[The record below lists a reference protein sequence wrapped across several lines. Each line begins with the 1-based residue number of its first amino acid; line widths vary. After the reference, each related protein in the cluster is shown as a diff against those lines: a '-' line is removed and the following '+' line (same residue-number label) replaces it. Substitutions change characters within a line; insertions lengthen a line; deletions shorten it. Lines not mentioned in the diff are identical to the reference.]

1 MVLQGMRESFLTFIL
16 SFYIS
21 IMEDKYD
28 YFCLIGFNTTIQDT
42 SCIIRR
48 DKETESLE
56 FCNPYRGWTEN
67 SDLRRRFLGG
77 DNALEEIDQDFASKK
92 VKEWQESWSYP
103 GD

>member
-1 MVLQGMRESFLTFIL
+1 
-16 SFYIS
+16 
-21 IMEDKYD
+21 MEDKYE
-28 YFCLIGFNTTIQDT
+28 YFCLIGFDTTIQDT

-48 DKETESLE
+48 GTETGSLE

-67 SDLRRRFLGG
+67 TDLRRRFLGG
-77 DNALEEIDQDFASKK
+77 DNALEKIDKAFALKK

>member
-1 MVLQGMRESFLTFIL
+1 
-16 SFYIS
+16 
-21 IMEDKYD
+21 MEDKD
-28 YFCLIGFNTTIQDT
+28 EYFCLIGFDTTIQDT

-48 DKETESLE
+48 GTETRSLE

-67 SDLRRRFLGG
+67 TDLRRRFLGG
-77 DNALEEIDQDFASKK
+77 DNALEKIDQAFALKK

>member
-1 MVLQGMRESFLTFIL
+1 
-16 SFYIS
+16 
-21 IMEDKYD
+21 MEDKYD
-28 YFCLIGFNTTIQDT
+28 YFCLIGFNTPIRDT

-56 FCNPYRGWTEN
+56 FCNPYRGWTED

-77 DNALEEIDQDFASKK
+77 DNALEEIDPDMASKK